1 MSVEGIIFDI
11 KRFAI
16 HDGPGV
22 RTTVFMKGCP
32 LRCWWCHN
40 PEGQLTGFE
49 IMYMEYKCIH
59 CHTCQMVCPE
69 KIIYFDKKE
78 QQHFDR
84 EKCTSCGICTD
95 NCPTGALKFVGR
107 RITVDKLL
115 EELERDFT
123 LFDSSGGGV
132 TFSGGE
138 PLMQPIFLKE
148 SLIRLREMHIHT
160 ALDTSGYASRDVFR
174 AIIPY
179 TNLFLY
185 DIKLFDEREHIR
197 YTGVPNTIIK
207 ENLKFLVE
215 NNRGKDI
222 ILRFAV
228 IPAITDTDKNIN
240 DWISFIKQLDG
251 IEEIDLLPYHD
262 VGEKFRRL
270 GKEYKMPVHEAPS
283 DEKLKEIKEKF
294 EDIGLYV
301 KIGG

>member
-49 IMYMEYKCIH
+49 IMYIEYKCIH

-69 KIIYFDKKE
+69 KLIYFDEKE

-84 EKCTSCGICTD
+84 KKCIYCGICTD
-95 NCPTGALKFVGR
+95 NCPTGALKFVGLK
-107 RITVDKLL
+107 ITVDKLL

-228 IPAITDTDKNIN
+228 IPAITDTDKNVN
-240 DWISFIKQLDG
+240 GWISFIKQLDG

-270 GKEYKMPVHEAPS
+270 GKEYKMPVDEAPS